1 MKKSGM
7 GSHPLNGVH
16 TPPKFEDASNR
27 PRLSPSVNSEATRSS
42 VAATP
47 KTLGGRTA

>member
-1 MKKSGM
+1 MAKSSM
-7 GSHPLNGVH
+7 HSHPLNGVH

-27 PRLSPSVNSEATRSS
+27 PKLSPSVNSESTRSG
-42 VAATP
+42 VAKTP